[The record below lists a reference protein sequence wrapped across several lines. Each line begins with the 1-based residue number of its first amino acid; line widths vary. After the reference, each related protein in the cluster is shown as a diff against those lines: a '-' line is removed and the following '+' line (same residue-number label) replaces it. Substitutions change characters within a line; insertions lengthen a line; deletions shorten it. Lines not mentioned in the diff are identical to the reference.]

1 MFTNNDTIIYFL
13 VIVGSLF
20 LLIVGF
26 FVLFKAFYIKVPQG
40 TALIVNDMTSK
51 PKVHFTG
58 ALVYPIIYKK
68 EFMKISLITFDVE
81 RRGKDGLICQ
91 DNLRADICVA
101 FYLRVNETTEDVLK
115 VAKSIGVD
123 RASDQKAVSTL
134 FSAKFSEALKT
145 VGKQFELAKLF
156 EDRLNFRERIID
168 VIGKDLNGYALED
181 VAIDYLEQTPIKS
194 LDPDN
199 IFDAEGINKITAIT
213 AVHKDETNKR
223 ERDLELAL
231 KKKDTET
238 IEAKLELE
246 RQQADAEARQ
256 KREIETIRAREA
268 AETLKVQEEERLK
281 AEQARIQTQQ
291 EIEVREENRLR
302 EVEVA
307 QNNRLRAIAIEE
319 ERVTRARSLE
329 IVAREREVELQR
341 IEKDKVLEEEKK
353 QIANVIRERIAVEKT
368 VAVEEEHIKEVR
380 EVSKADR
387 EKQTTIIEAEAR
399 AEQELVKQVKQAEA
413 DEQSSKH
420 RAIEISTMAQAEL
433 EAAAKQAEAKKQLA
447 QGIEAE
453 EAAVGLAEAKVR
465 KAAAEA
471 EEKEGL
477 VKANITAETL
487 LAEAK
492 GNQEIGLAEAKVI
505 EAKAIAI
512 EKEGLVKANITAETL
527 LAEARGNQE
536 KGFAEAKVIEAKANA
551 IEKQGLTEAKVLEEK
566 LSAQA
571 RGDER
576 IAFAK
581 ATSTK
586 EQGLA
591 EALVIREKLTAE
603 ANGLVEKFQAM
614 GNMNEQSQNHEE
626 FRLALEKGFE
636 QAMAAIAA
644 NKEIAREQADVLAAA
659 FSKANIEI
667 VGGNDNFFNSF
678 SKAISVGKAIEGTVN
693 QSPVLQ
699 SALQSVLAR
708 LSGNKKINLKETL
721 QNTDLKALAQQFLSS
736 DNEDE

>member
-1 MFTNNDTIIYFL
+1 MSLSSDTIMFFL
-13 VIVGSLF
+13 VIVGSIF
-20 LLIVGF
+20 LVIVGF
-26 FVLFKAFYIKVPQG
+26 FLLFKAFYIKVPQG

-123 RASDQKAVSTL
+123 RASDQQAVSTL

-156 EDRLNFRERIID
+156 EDRMNFRERIID

-319 ERVTRARSLE
+319 ERVIRARSLE

-341 IEKDKVLEEEKK
+341 IEKDKVVEEEKK
-353 QIANVIRERIAVEKT
+353 QIANVIRERVAVEKT
-368 VAVEEEHIKEVR
+368 VAVEEENIKEVR
-380 EVSKADR
+380 EVSRADR

-453 EAAVGLAEAKVR
+453 EAAIGLAEAKVR
-465 KAAAEA
+465 KARAEA

-492 GNQEIGLAEAKVI
+492 GNQEKGLAEAKVI
-505 EAKAIAI
+505 EAKAIA
-512 EKEGLVKANITAETL
+512 V
-527 LAEARGNQE
+527 
-536 KGFAEAKVIEAKANA
+536 
-551 IEKQGLTEAKVLEEK
+551 EKQGLTEAKVLEEK

-576 IAFAK
+576 IGFAK
-581 ATSTK
+581 ASATK

-603 ANGLVEKFQAM
+603 ANGLVDKFQAM
-614 GNMNEQSQNHEE
+614 GTMNEQSKNHEE

-699 SALQSVLAR
+699 SALQSVLSR
-708 LSGNKKINLKETL
+708 LSGDKNIKETL
-721 QNTDLKALAQQFLSS
+721 QNTDLKALAKQFLSS
-736 DNEDE
+736 NNENE

>member
-1 MFTNNDTIIYFL
+1 
-13 VIVGSLF
+13 
-20 LLIVGF
+20 
-26 FVLFKAFYIKVPQG
+26 
-40 TALIVNDMTSK
+40 
-51 PKVHFTG
+51 
-58 ALVYPIIYKK
+58 
-68 EFMKISLITFDVE
+68 MKISLITFDVE
-81 RRGKDGLICQ
+81 RRGKDGLICK

-123 RASDQKAVSTL
+123 RASDQKAVSSL

-145 VGKQFELAKLF
+145 VGKQFELSKLF
-156 EDRLNFRERIID
+156 EDRMNFRERIID

-199 IFDAEGINKITAIT
+199 IFDAEGINKITSIT

-281 AEQARIQTQQ
+281 AEQARIQSQQ

-307 QNNRLRAIAIEE
+307 QQNRLRAIAIEE
-319 ERVTRARSLE
+319 ERVERARSLE

-353 QIANVIRERIAVEKT
+353 LIANVIRERVAVEKT
-368 VAVEEEHIKEVR
+368 VAVEEENIKEVR

-453 EAAVGLAEAKVR
+453 EAAIGLAEAKVR
-465 KAAAEA
+465 KARAEA

-492 GNQEIGLAEAKVI
+492 GNQEKGLSEAKVI
-505 EAKAIAI
+505 EAKAI
-512 EKEGLVKANITAETL
+512 
-527 LAEARGNQE
+527 
-536 KGFAEAKVIEAKANA
+536 A

-576 IAFAK
+576 IGLAK
-581 ATSTK
+581 ASSTK

-591 EALVIREKLTAE
+591 EALVIRERLTAE
-603 ANGLVEKFQAM
+603 ASGLVEKFQAM
-614 GNMNEQSQNHEE
+614 GTMSEQSQHHEE

-699 SALQSVLAR
+699 SALQSVLSR
-708 LSGNKKINLKETL
+708 LSGDKHVDLKETL
-721 QNTDLKALAQQFLSS
+721 QNTDLKALAKQFLSTEN
-736 DNEDE
+736 DNK